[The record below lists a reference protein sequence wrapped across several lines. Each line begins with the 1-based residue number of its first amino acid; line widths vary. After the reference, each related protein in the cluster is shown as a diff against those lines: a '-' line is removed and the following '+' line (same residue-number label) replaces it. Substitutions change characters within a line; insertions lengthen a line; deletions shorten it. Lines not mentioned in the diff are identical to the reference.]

1 MINLFLTTYYLID
14 YFFLQIKYFLSKPEI
29 QSGHMQRE
37 SILQTRPFCIK
48 LELKLNR
55 KKKKLNPC
63 FTLQAK
69 FISTFD

>member
-37 SILQTRPFCIK
+37 SILQTSPFCIK

-55 KKKKLNPC
+55 KKKLNPC

-69 FISTFD
+69 FISNFD